1 MCLFCLR
8 FGSDQNDSD
17 DSSED
22 LKEDCNAA
30 VFQDSLGVF
39 TETGVCLCCVNL
51 KSCLWNFILLFAWQ
65 LRSNNESW
73 LFSHLYPIY
82 NLFFS
87 FRCHFT
93 ILSGRQPWLPRNPDW
108 GKVSEITPTSQL
120 VPFFI
125 YGVHKCL
132 PGDDGHP
139 RTAECKNHWNDGQ
152 SQYPD
157 SVRKLCLCGC
167 VSNWTINIAVQ
178 LVYSTYL

>member
-1 MCLFCLR
+1 MIRMTAVRTWRKTVMLLYFRTRWECLQKQVCVCVVWTSRVICETSFCCLHDNC
-8 FGSDQNDSD
+8 SQIM
-17 DSSED
+17 
-22 LKEDCNAA
+22 
-30 VFQDSLGVF
+30 SLGYF
-39 TETGVCLCCVNL
+39 Y
-51 KSCLWNFILLFAWQ
+51 IY
-65 LRSNNESW
+65 
-73 LFSHLYPIY
+73 LYSP
-82 NLFFS
+82 FFP

-93 ILSGRQPWLPRNPDW
+93 ILSGRQPWVPRNPDTR
-108 GKVSEITPTSQL
+108 KVSEITPTSQL

-157 SVRKLCLCGC
+157 AVRKVCLCGC